1 MAAAAT
7 VSGPRA
13 TFKPLRRA
21 QTSRCAL
28 LAAAVAASWV
38 WLAVPALAQSVPKV
52 RIVTGAGDFL
62 VDLRPAPTE
71 PPGLFDPSRLS
82 GLSGP
87 SGAEVQQKTAASG
100 EEAPPA
106 VPPVAMVAEPTPE
119 PDPARSTALA
129 PEPALSAQ
137 PAQDAPAT
145 SAPAAVAAV
154 AAVMPPA
161 GNASSAESAAA
172 AVRTAVR
179 TWADAWAE
187 KDLKAYFASYGE
199 GFAPADKRTRKNW
212 EESRRARITGKSR
225 ISVTLSDLAIA
236 VRGGQATARFKQH
249 YSAGA
254 LNISSRKMLALTR
267 EAGGRWVI
275 VREATGR

>member
-1 MAAAAT
+1 MAVAAT

-21 QTSRCAL
+21 QTPGCAL
-28 LAAAVAASWV
+28 RVAAVAASWV
-38 WLAVPALAQSVPKV
+38 WLAVPALAQGAPKV
-52 RIVTGAGDFL
+52 RIITGTGDFL

-82 GLSGP
+82 GP
-87 SGAEVQQKTAASG
+87 SGAEVQQKPAASG
-100 EEAPPA
+100 EEASPA
-106 VPPVAMVAEPTPE
+106 VPPVAMVAETPE

-137 PAQDAPAT
+137 RVQDAPAT
-145 SAPAAVAAV
+145 SEPAAV
-154 AAVMPPA
+154 AAVMPPVS
-161 GNASSAESAAA
+161 NASSPESAAE
-172 AVRTAVR
+172 AVQAAVR

-199 GFAPADKRTRKNW
+199 GFAPADNRTRKNW
-212 EESRRARITGKSR
+212 EDSRRVRITGKSR

-236 VRGGQATARFKQH
+236 VRGGQATAWFKQH